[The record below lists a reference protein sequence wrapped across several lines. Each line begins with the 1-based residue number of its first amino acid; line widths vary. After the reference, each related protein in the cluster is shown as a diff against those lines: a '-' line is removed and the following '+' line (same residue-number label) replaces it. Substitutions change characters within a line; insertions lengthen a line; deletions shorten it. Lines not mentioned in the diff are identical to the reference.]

1 MATYKD
7 PAMWFYPRIH
17 NFEFGFG
24 LSADASTKASTIQP
38 WMMMNDAIE
47 NYELIKTNP
56 ENDDFAVVDYP
67 DVAAGS
73 IIPRIM
79 VDYSMY
85 IPSSDTQLVHLMCN
99 TLRIHTSMLNRL
111 DAFDKKVGVGSEIK
125 TILGLEVETP
135 GTTCYPIYN
144 GTKLFEA
151 GGTFDTTYTEGFA
164 AVGLGTDLQPEGV
177 SFTKETFF
185 DARQY
190 YTNKQMLNLV
200 TDKMKS
206 YVISEPLVSGKSV
219 IHVHYNYATPSLCK
233 FANPY
238 MFCGELFHVPQS
250 GSIDQ
255 YHIATETSAIEHL
268 RVKGRIRFKEFNT
281 DFNFARA

>member
-1 MATYKD
+1 MPTYKD
-7 PAMWFYPRIH
+7 PAMWFYPREH

-38 WMMMNDAIE
+38 WIMMNDSIE
-47 NYELIKTNP
+47 DYETIKTNP
-56 ENDDFAVVDYP
+56 ENDDFAVVAYP
-67 DVAAGS
+67 DIAAGS
-73 IIPRIM
+73 VVPRVM

-85 IPSSDTQLVHLMCN
+85 IPSTDTQLVHLMCN
-99 TLRIHTSMLNRL
+99 TMRIHTAMLNRL
-111 DAFDKKVGVGSEIK
+111 DAFDKKTGATTQSILELEGESTD
-125 TILGLEVETP
+125 TI
-135 GTTCYPIYN
+135 CYPLYN

-151 GGTFDTTYTEGFA
+151 GGTFDTTYKDGFA
-164 AVGLGTDLQPEGV
+164 DVGLGTDLQPEGV
-177 SFTKETFF
+177 AFVKETFF
-185 DARQY
+185 DAMQF
-190 YTNKQMLNLV
+190 YTNKSMLQLM

-206 YVISEPLVSGKSV
+206 YVISEPLVSGRSV

-238 MFCGELFHVPQS
+238 TFCGELFHVPQS

-255 YHIATETSAIEHL
+255 YHIASETSAIEHL
-268 RVKGRIRFKEFNT
+268 RVKGRIRFKEYNT

>member
-7 PAMWFYPRIH
+7 PAMWFYPRVH

-24 LSADASTKASTIQP
+24 LSADAATKASTIQP
-38 WMMMNDAIE
+38 WIMMNDSIE
-47 NYELIKTNP
+47 DYELIKTNP
-56 ENDDFAVVDYP
+56 ENDDFAVVNYP
-67 DVAAGS
+67 DIAAGS
-73 IIPRIM
+73 VVPRVM

-99 TLRIHTSMLNRL
+99 TMRIHTSMKNRL
-111 DAFDKKVGVGSEIK
+111 DAFDKKTGDTTQSILELEGETSD
-125 TILGLEVETP
+125 TI
-135 GTTCYPIYN
+135 CYPLYN

-151 GGTFDTTYTEGFA
+151 GGTFDTTYKDGFA
-164 AVGLGTDLQPEGV
+164 DVGLGTDLQPEGV
-177 SFTKETFF
+177 AFVKETFF
-185 DARQY
+185 DARHY
-190 YTNKQMLNLV
+190 YTNKEMLNLM
-200 TDKMKS
+200 TDRMKS
-206 YVISEPLVSGKSV
+206 YVISEPLVSGRSV

-238 MFCGELFHVPQS
+238 TFCGELFHVPQS

-255 YHIATETSAIEHL
+255 YHIAAETSAIEHL

>member
-1 MATYKD
+1 MYSLRL
-7 PAMWFYPRIH
+7 FRRI
-17 NFEFGFG
+17 FS
-24 LSADASTKASTIQP
+24 LLL
-38 WMMMNDAIE
+38 
-47 NYELIKTNP
+47 ELRYLLQEDI
-56 ENDDFAVVDYP
+56 
-67 DVAAGS
+67 
-73 IIPRIM
+73 
-79 VDYSMY
+79 
-85 IPSSDTQLVHLMCN
+85 
-99 TLRIHTSMLNRL
+99 
-111 DAFDKKVGVGSEIK
+111 DAFDKKTGAGSEIK

-151 GGTFDTTYTEGFA
+151 GGTFDTTYKEGFA

-177 SFTKETFF
+177 AFTKETFF
-185 DARQY
+185 DARHY
-190 YTNKQMLNLV
+190 YTNKEMLNLV
-200 TDKMKS
+200 TDQMKS
-206 YVISEPLVSGKSV
+206 YVISEPLVSGRSV

-238 MFCGELFHVPQS
+238 MFCGELFHVPQT

>member
-7 PAMWFYPRIH
+7 PAMWFYPRVH

-24 LSADASTKASTIQP
+24 LSADAATKASTIQP
-38 WMMMNDAIE
+38 WIMMNDSIE
-47 NYELIKTNP
+47 DYELIKTNP
-56 ENDDFAVVDYP
+56 ENDDFAVVNYP
-67 DVAAGS
+67 DIAAGS
-73 IIPRIM
+73 VVPRVM

-99 TLRIHTSMLNRL
+99 TMRLHTSMKNRL
-111 DAFDKKVGVGSEIK
+111 DAFDKKTGDTTQSILELEGETSD
-125 TILGLEVETP
+125 TI
-135 GTTCYPIYN
+135 CYPLYN

-151 GGTFDTTYTEGFA
+151 GGTFDTTYKDGFA
-164 AVGLGTDLQPEGV
+164 DVGLGTDLQPEGV
-177 SFTKETFF
+177 AFVKETFF
-185 DARQY
+185 DARHY
-190 YTNKQMLNLV
+190 YTNKEMLNLM
-200 TDKMKS
+200 TDRMKS
-206 YVISEPLVSGKSV
+206 YVISEPLVSGRSV

-238 MFCGELFHVPQS
+238 TFCGELFHVPQS

-255 YHIATETSAIEHL
+255 YHIAAETSAIEHL
-268 RVKGRIRFKEFNT
+268 RVKGRIRFNEFNT

>member
-24 LSADASTKASTIQP
+24 LSADATTKASTIQP
-38 WMMMNDAIE
+38 WMMMNDTVE

-56 ENDDFAVVDYP
+56 MNDDFAVVNFP
-67 DVAAGS
+67 DVGAGS

-99 TLRIHTSMLNRL
+99 TMRIHTSMLNRL
-111 DAFDKKVGVGSEIK
+111 DAFDHK
-125 TILGLEVETP
+125 TNEDIESILELEHEVTD
-135 GTTCYPIYN
+135 TICYPIYN

-151 GGTFDTTYTEGFA
+151 GGTFDTTYQDGFA
-164 AVGLGTDLQPEGV
+164 DVGLSTDLQPEGV
-177 SFTKETFF
+177 NFTKETFF

-206 YVISEPLVSGKSV
+206 YVISEPLVRGQSV
-219 IHVHYNYATPSLCK
+219 IHVHYNYSTPSLCK

-238 MFCGELFHVPQS
+238 MFCGELFHIPQS

-268 RVKGRIRFKEFNT
+268 RVKGRVRFKEYNT

>member
-7 PAMWFYPRIH
+7 PAMWFYPRVH

-24 LSADASTKASTIQP
+24 LSADAATKASTIQP
-38 WMMMNDAIE
+38 WIMMNDSIE
-47 NYELIKTNP
+47 DYETIKTNP
-56 ENDDFAVVDYP
+56 ENDDFAVVNYP
-67 DVAAGS
+67 DIAAGS
-73 IIPRIM
+73 VVPRVM
-79 VDYSMY
+79 VDYSLY

-99 TLRIHTSMLNRL
+99 TMRIHTSMKNRI
-111 DAFDKKVGVGSEIK
+111 DAFDKKTGDTTQSILELEGETSD
-125 TILGLEVETP
+125 TI
-135 GTTCYPIYN
+135 CYPLYN

-151 GGTFDTTYTEGFA
+151 GGTFDTTYKDGFA
-164 AVGLGTDLQPEGV
+164 DVGLGTDLQPEGV
-177 SFTKETFF
+177 AFVKETFF

-190 YTNKQMLNLV
+190 YTNKSMLNLM

-219 IHVHYNYATPSLCK
+219 IHVHYNYSTPSLCK

-238 MFCGELFHVPQS
+238 TFCGELFHVPQA

-268 RVKGRIRFKEFNT
+268 RVKGRIRFKEYNT

>member
-24 LSADASTKASTIQP
+24 LSADAATKASTIQP
-38 WMMMNDAIE
+38 WVMMNDTVE

-56 ENDDFAVVDYP
+56 MNDDFSVVAFP
-67 DVAAGS
+67 DVGAGS

-99 TLRIHTSMLNRL
+99 TMRIHTSMLERL
-111 DAFDKKVGVGSEIK
+111 TAFDHKTQEDVEAILELEREINDAM
-125 TILGLEVETP
+125 
-135 GTTCYPIYN
+135 CYPIYN

-151 GGTFDTTYTEGFA
+151 GGTFDTTYKDGFA
-164 AVGLGTDLQPEGV
+164 DVGLTTDLQPEGV
-177 SFTKETFF
+177 AFNKETFF

-190 YTNKQMLNLV
+190 YTNKEMLNLV

-206 YVISEPLVSGKSV
+206 YVISEPLVKGQSV

-255 YHIATETSAIEHL
+255 YHIASETSAIEHL
-268 RVKGRIRFKEFNT
+268 RVKGRVRFKEYNT

>member
-24 LSADASTKASTIQP
+24 LSADAATKASTIQP
-38 WMMMNDAIE
+38 WIMMNDSIE
-47 NYELIKTNP
+47 DYETIKTNP
-56 ENDDFAVVDYP
+56 ENDDFAVVNYP
-67 DVAAGS
+67 DIAAGS
-73 IIPRIM
+73 IIPRVM

-99 TLRIHTSMLNRL
+99 TMRIHTSMKNRL
-111 DAFDKKVGVGSEIK
+111 DAFDKKTGDTTQSILELEGETTD
-125 TILGLEVETP
+125 TI
-135 GTTCYPIYN
+135 CYPLYN

-151 GGTFDTTYTEGFA
+151 GGTFDTTYKDGFA
-164 AVGLGTDLQPEGV
+164 DVGLGTDLQPEGV
-177 SFTKETFF
+177 AFVKETFF
-185 DARQY
+185 DAMHY
-190 YTNKQMLNLV
+190 YTNKEMLNV
-200 TDKMKS
+200 QTDRMKS
-206 YVISEPLVSGKSV
+206 YVISEPLVSGRSV

-238 MFCGELFHVPQS
+238 TFCGELFHIPQS

-255 YHIATETSAIEHL
+255 YHIASETSAIEHL

>member
-7 PAMWFYPRIH
+7 PAMWFYPRVH

-24 LSADASTKASTIQP
+24 LSADAATKASTIQP
-38 WMMMNDAIE
+38 WIMMNDSIE
-47 NYELIKTNP
+47 DYELIKTNP
-56 ENDDFAVVDYP
+56 ENDDFAVVNYP
-67 DVAAGS
+67 DIAAGS
-73 IIPRIM
+73 VVPRVM

-99 TLRIHTSMLNRL
+99 TMRIHTSMKNRL
-111 DAFDKKVGVGSEIK
+111 DAFDKKTGDTTQSILELEGETSD
-125 TILGLEVETP
+125 TI
-135 GTTCYPIYN
+135 CYPLYN

-151 GGTFDTTYTEGFA
+151 GGTFDTTYKDGFA
-164 AVGLGTDLQPEGV
+164 DVGLGTDLQPEGV
-177 SFTKETFF
+177 AFVKETFF
-185 DARQY
+185 DARHY
-190 YTNKQMLNLV
+190 YTNKEMLNLM
-200 TDKMKS
+200 TDRMKS
-206 YVISEPLVSGKSV
+206 YVISEPLVSGRSV
-219 IHVHYNYATPSLCK
+219 IHVHYNYSTPSLCK

-238 MFCGELFHVPQS
+238 TFCGELFHVPQS

-255 YHIATETSAIEHL
+255 YHIAAETSAIEHL

>member
-1 MATYKD
+1 MPTYKD
-7 PAMWFYPRIH
+7 PAMWFYPRVH

-24 LSADASTKASTIQP
+24 LSADAATKASTIQP
-38 WMMMNDAIE
+38 WIMMNDSIE
-47 NYELIKTNP
+47 DYELIKTNP
-56 ENDDFAVVDYP
+56 ENDDFAVVNYP
-67 DVAAGS
+67 DIAAGS
-73 IIPRIM
+73 VVPRVM

-99 TLRIHTSMLNRL
+99 TMRIHTAMLNRL
-111 DAFDKKVGVGSEIK
+111 DAFDKKTGATTQSILELEGEATD
-125 TILGLEVETP
+125 TI
-135 GTTCYPIYN
+135 CYPLYN

-151 GGTFDTTYTEGFA
+151 GGTFDTTYKDGFA
-164 AVGLGTDLQPEGV
+164 DVGLGTDLQPEGV
-177 SFTKETFF
+177 AFVKETLF
-185 DARQY
+185 DAFQF
-190 YTNKQMLNLV
+190 YTNKSMLNLI

-219 IHVHYNYATPSLCK
+219 IHVHYNYSTPSLCK

-238 MFCGELFHVPQS
+238 TFCGELFHVPQS

-268 RVKGRIRFKEFNT
+268 RVKGRIRFKEYNT

>member
-7 PAMWFYPRIH
+7 PAMWFYPRVH

-24 LSADASTKASTIQP
+24 LSADAATKASTIQP
-38 WMMMNDAIE
+38 WIMMNDSIE
-47 NYELIKTNP
+47 DYELIKTNP
-56 ENDDFAVVDYP
+56 ENDDFAVVNYP
-67 DVAAGS
+67 DIAAGS
-73 IIPRIM
+73 VVPRVM

-99 TLRIHTSMLNRL
+99 TMRIHTSMKNRI
-111 DAFDKKVGVGSEIK
+111 DAFDKKTGDTTQSILELEGETSD
-125 TILGLEVETP
+125 TI
-135 GTTCYPIYN
+135 CYPLYN

-151 GGTFDTTYTEGFA
+151 GGTFDTTYKDGFA
-164 AVGLGTDLQPEGV
+164 DVGLGTDLQPEGV
-177 SFTKETFF
+177 AFVKETFF
-185 DARQY
+185 DARHY
-190 YTNKQMLNLV
+190 YTNKEMLNLM
-200 TDKMKS
+200 TDRMKS
-206 YVISEPLVSGKSV
+206 YVISEPLVSGRSV

-238 MFCGELFHVPQS
+238 TFCGELFHVPQS

-255 YHIATETSAIEHL
+255 YHIAAETSAIEHL
-268 RVKGRIRFKEFNT
+268 RVKGRIRFNEFNT

>member
-1 MATYKD
+1 MPTYKD
-7 PAMWFYPRIH
+7 PAMWFYPREH
-17 NFEFGFG
+17 SFDFGFG

-38 WMMMNDAIE
+38 WMLMNDTVE

-56 ENDDFAVVDYP
+56 ENDDYAVVAFP

-73 IIPRIM
+73 VVPRIM

-99 TLRIHTSMLNRL
+99 TMRLHTSMLNRL
-111 DAFDKKVGVGSEIK
+111 DAFDKQTGFTTQSLLELEGETTD
-125 TILGLEVETP
+125 TI
-135 GTTCYPIYN
+135 CYPLYN

-151 GGTFDTTYTEGFA
+151 GGTFDTTYKDGFA
-164 AVGLGTDLQPEGV
+164 DVGLGTDLQPEGV
-177 SFTKETFF
+177 AFNKQTFF
-185 DARQY
+185 DGMQY
-190 YTNKQMLNLV
+190 YTNKAMLKIM

-206 YVISEPLVSGKSV
+206 YVISEPLVSGRSV

-255 YHIATETSAIEHL
+255 YHIAAETSAIEHL
-268 RVKGRIRFKEFNT
+268 RVKGRIRFKEYNT

>member
-7 PAMWFYPRIH
+7 PAMWFYPRVH

-24 LSADASTKASTIQP
+24 LSADAATKASTIQP
-38 WMMMNDAIE
+38 WIMMNDSIE
-47 NYELIKTNP
+47 DYELIKTNP
-56 ENDDFAVVDYP
+56 ENDDFAVVTYP
-67 DVAAGS
+67 DIAAGS
-73 IIPRIM
+73 VVPRVM

-99 TLRIHTSMLNRL
+99 TMRIHTSMLNRL
-111 DAFDKKVGVGSEIK
+111 DAFDKKTGFTTQSILELEGESSD
-125 TILGLEVETP
+125 TI
-135 GTTCYPIYN
+135 CYPLYN

-151 GGTFDTTYTEGFA
+151 GGTFDTTYKDGFA
-164 AVGLGTDLQPEGV
+164 DVGLGTDLQPEGV
-177 SFTKETFF
+177 AFDKEKLF
-185 DARQY
+185 DAFHY
-190 YTNKQMLNLV
+190 YTNKEMLNLM
-200 TDKMKS
+200 TDRMKS
-206 YVISEPLVSGKSV
+206 YVISEPLVSGRSV

-238 MFCGELFHVPQS
+238 TFCGELFHVPQA

>member
-24 LSADASTKASTIQP
+24 LSADAATKASTIQP
-38 WMMMNDAIE
+38 WMMMNDSIE
-47 NYELIKTNP
+47 DYELIKTNP
-56 ENDDFAVVDYP
+56 ENDEFAVVAFP

-73 IIPRIM
+73 VVPRIM

-99 TLRIHTSMLNRL
+99 TMRIHTAMKNRI
-111 DAFDKKVGVGSEIK
+111 DAFDKKTGDTTQSILELEGEATD
-125 TILGLEVETP
+125 TI
-135 GTTCYPIYN
+135 CYPLYN

-151 GGTFDTTYTEGFA
+151 GGTFDTTYKDGFA
-164 AVGLGTDLQPEGV
+164 DVGLGTDLQPEGV
-177 SFTKETFF
+177 AFTKETFF
-185 DARQY
+185 DAMHY
-190 YTNKQMLNLV
+190 YTNKEMLRV
-200 TDKMKS
+200 MTDRMKS
-206 YVISEPLVSGKSV
+206 YVISEPLVSGRSV

-255 YHIATETSAIEHL
+255 YHIATETTAIEHL
-268 RVKGRIRFKEFNT
+268 RVKGRIRFNEYNT
-281 DFNFARA
+281 DWNFARA